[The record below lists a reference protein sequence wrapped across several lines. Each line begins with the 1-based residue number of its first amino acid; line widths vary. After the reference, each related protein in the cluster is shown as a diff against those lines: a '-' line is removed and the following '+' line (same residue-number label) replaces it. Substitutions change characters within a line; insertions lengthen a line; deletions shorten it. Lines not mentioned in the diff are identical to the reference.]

1 VKLLPADQVRAL
13 ERPGARRMRHSP
25 DRPESR
31 SYITFSETDTGDDEF
46 LTEWLLLA
54 ARTAPAKKPR

>member
-1 VKLLPADQVRAL
+1 MKLLPADQVRAL
-13 ERPGARRMRHSP
+13 ERPRARRMRHSP
-25 DRPESR
+25 DQPESR
-31 SYITFSETDTGDDEF
+31 SSIAFSETDTGDDEF